1 MRKLAEAVPLPAM
14 LEQIAANRTAY
25 RIERCARFGWPD
37 TVSCPACG
45 DTGRNPDR
53 PLSACLCPVGERL
66 ATERRH
72 ADRWEKAIPAAM
84 RGWTLATA
92 PDLSA
97 AAAVSA
103 WVDDYPS
110 ADGVTPNLILYGRP
124 GTGKTGLAIGALAAL
139 VDRGVAVA
147 FFVVA
152 DFLDR
157 LRPQSPDPVQAAT
170 LRQAQRTA
178 VLVLDDLG
186 AERPKDWGIERLYVV
201 LNGRMNEGKPTII
214 TTNLE
219 DADLPEVLGERLLR
233 RVVQDDRASEVIVRK
248 VTR

>member
-1 MRKLAEAVPLPAM
+1 MRKLADAVPLPAM
-14 LEQIAANRTAY
+14 MEQIAANRVAY
-25 RIERCARFGWPD
+25 RAERCARFGWPE
-37 TVSCPACG
+37 TISCPACG

-53 PLSACLCPVGERL
+53 PLSACLCPAGEGL
-66 ATERRH
+66 ATERRRV
-72 ADRWEKAIPAAM
+72 DRWERTVPAAM

-92 PDLSA
+92 PDESA
-97 AAAVSA
+97 AAAVTA
-103 WVDDYPS
+103 WIAGYPS
-110 ADGVTPNLILYGRP
+110 PNGFTANLILYGRP
-124 GTGKTGLAIGALAAL
+124 GTGKTGIAIGALAAL
-139 VDRGVAVA
+139 VERDVNVA
-147 FFVVA
+147 FYVVA

-170 LRQAQRTA
+170 LREAQRTA

-201 LNGRMNEGKPTII
+201 LNERMNAGKPTII

-233 RVVQDDRASEVIVRK
+233 RVIQDDRATEVVVRK
-248 VTR
+248 VAR